1 MLIGHV
7 KLVVHIQKIDISGT
21 SQLSDPIQSEHNQVV
36 VVHNPLLI
44 IETNPIITVL
54 TKLALPHLKMD
65 TYKCNAKEILHQ
77 YW

>member
-21 SQLSDPIQSEHNQVV
+21 FQLSNPIQIEHNQVV

-44 IETNPIITVL
+44 IETNPIVTAL

-65 TYKCNAKEILHQ
+65 TKK
-77 YW
+77 